1 MDSIDELFD
10 ATQYRL
16 KVDGLAEDLE
26 IRFLQFNEDENN
38 PLLEEYDKKAQL
50 KFTAEIM
57 DQDKFIKKNDV
68 QRVSNPTFFVRNG
81 VPTSDGLL
89 SNEIFGITAE
99 ERQGIYAYIDLNGTY
114 IDPSVYKAMIKVD
127 PKIKNVVHGLGA
139 FSINSKGELIEDPN
153 GKSGID
159 WLKANIDKIKFRKND
174 SMARNLKIDYIK
186 KNLNRAFIKKWIVIP
201 AYYRDVVSSGSGNIG
216 VGFINKMYSNLISLS
231 NQSMEDDYYGLS
243 KSHATA
249 GRIQETLLA
258 IYDYFSGN
266 TNSMIGEKDA
276 GVGLQGKFGIIRRS
290 VTSKTADYACRLVI
304 TAPNVKGEKGSDTMV
319 DLDHSAV
326 PLSAAI
332 TIFYPFVL
340 FNVRRFFEKEFSS
353 NDLYPCIDSVTGETK
368 YYHVKDPLIAF
379 SDEKIKE
386 EMKRFIHGNSNRI
399 IPIEIPL
406 EEDVG
411 HKCYMMFKGRF
422 ANLDG
427 KAKDEN
433 PEAIY
438 NRRLTWMDVFYMAA
452 VEACENK
459 VALVT
464 RYPMDSRYNQ
474 YPSGLVVSST
484 IDTEPMIVGSKF
496 YKFYPKVRD
505 NDIGKDT
512 SNMFVD
518 TFVMSNLYL
527 GAIGGDYDGDT
538 IVLKGV
544 YTNEANDELKAYMDT
559 KANYIDLGGHIIRSP
574 SKEAIISMYSMTMK
588 VSNIENG
595 VLTDPQF

>member
-1 MDSIDELFD
+1 MDSIDELFN
-10 ATQYRL
+10 ASEYRL
-16 KVDGLAEDLE
+16 KVSELKEDLD

-38 PLLEEYDKKAQL
+38 PLLEEYDKKAEL

-68 QRVSNPTFFVRNG
+68 QKVSNPTFFVRNG

-114 IDPSVYKAMIKVD
+114 IDPSVYKAMIKVE
-127 PKIKNVVHGLGA
+127 PKIKNIVHGLGTY
-139 FSINSKGELIEDPN
+139 SINSKGEIVEDPN
-153 GKSGID
+153 GKNGIN
-159 WLKANIDKIKFRKND
+159 WLKSNIDKIKFKKND
-174 SMARNLKIDYIK
+174 SMSRNLKIDYIK

-201 AYYRDVVSSGSGNIG
+201 AYYRDVVSSGNGNIG

-249 GRIQETLLA
+249 GRIQETILA

-266 TNSMIGEKDA
+266 TNSMIGDKDA

-290 VTSKTADYACRLVI
+290 VTSKTADYACRMVI
-304 TAPNVKGEKGSDTMV
+304 TAPNVKGEKREDMMV
-319 DLDHSAV
+319 DLDHCAV

-353 NDLYPCIDSVTGETK
+353 NDLYPCIDSVTGK
-368 YYHVKDPLIAF
+368 VIYKHVKDPLIAF
-379 SDEKIKE
+379 SDEKIKD
-386 EMKRFIHGNSNRI
+386 EMKKFIHGNSNRI

-406 EEDVG
+406 EDEEE
-411 HKCYMMFKGRF
+411 HTCYMMFKGSHTTM
-422 ANLDG
+422 DG
-427 KAKDEN
+427 VVNDPD

-438 NRRLTWMDVFYMAA
+438 TRKLTWMDVFYMAA
-452 VEACENK
+452 VEACDNK

-474 YPSGLVVSST
+474 YPCGLVVSST
-484 IDTEPMIVGSKF
+484 IDTEPMRVGNKF

-505 NDIGKDT
+505 KDIGSDT
-512 SNMFVD
+512 SSMFID

-544 YTNEANDELKAYMDT
+544 YTNEANDELKAYMNT
-559 KANYIDLGGHIIRSP
+559 KANYVDLGGHIIRGP
-574 SKEAIISMYSMTMK
+574 SKEAIISMYTLTMK
-588 VSNIENG
+588 VPNIESG